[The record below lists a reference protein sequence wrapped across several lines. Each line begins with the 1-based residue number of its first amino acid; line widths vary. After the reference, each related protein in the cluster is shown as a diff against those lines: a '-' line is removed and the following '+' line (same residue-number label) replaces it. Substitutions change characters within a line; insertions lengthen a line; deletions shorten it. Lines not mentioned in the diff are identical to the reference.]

1 MMTIHINKLPVR
13 KLKFFKVHFVS
24 SILIIATGC
33 GALNVEPYSVPEYI
47 TISHRDAMNEKF
59 KTKKDVF
66 TEFGAAD
73 KKDDFEGIEVWTYN
87 LAERTN
93 GVGTTTTISNTETKQ
108 NKNNPNLMPIDRFIE
123 SSSTSISNTVFGS
136 TTKNDYVTF
145 WFEEDNVVK
154 WESLGYSASY
164 QIKNSQY
171 SPEEYTN
178 YLSKK
183 TKSDFLT
190 YLIAGMVLV
199 LGSQY
204 L

>member
-1 MMTIHINKLPVR
+1 MLPMR
-13 KLKFFKVHFVS
+13 KLKFFEVLLLS
-24 SILIIATGC
+24 SIIITISGC
-33 GALNVEPYSVPEYI
+33 SALSVQPYDVPEYI

-73 KKDDFEGIEVWTYN
+73 KKDEFEGIEVWTYN

-93 GVGTTTTISNTETKQ
+93 GVGTTTTISNTKTKQ

-123 SSSTSISNTVFGS
+123 SSSTSISNTAFGS
-136 TTKNDYVTF
+136 TTKNDYITF

-164 QIKNSQY
+164 QIKNSQF
-171 SPEEYTN
+171 SMEEYRN
-178 YLSKK
+178 YRSNKVK
-183 TKSDFLT
+183 REFSTFVIAVITALT
-190 YLIAGMVLV
+190 LLFTGF
-199 LGSQY
+199 G
-204 L
+204 